1 MTAAGA
7 PRAVLWDVGNV
18 IVRWDPR
25 ALYAKIFEEPAD
37 IDRFLSHVCT
47 LDWHV
52 EHDKGVGF
60 AENAAPL
67 IARFPDHAD
76 QIRAW
81 DERFD
86 EMLSGPI
93 PETVAVIDALA
104 ARDTPQFA
112 LTNMPQSKWP
122 AVQAI
127 SPAHF
132 GLFRDAIVSGD
143 EKVIKPDRRI
153 YEIVLER
160 TGLQASDLLFIDDSA
175 ANIQAAM
182 DIGFHTHHFT
192 DPAHLRAA
200 VERHGLL

>member
-1 MTAAGA
+1 MTLSR

-25 ALYAKIFEEPAD
+25 ALYAKMFKEPAD
-37 IDRFLSHVCT
+37 LDRFLSHVCT

-60 AENAAPL
+60 PENAAPL
-67 IARFPDHAD
+67 IARFPEHEAE
-76 QIRAW
+76 IRAW
-81 DERFD
+81 DQRFH

-93 PETVAVIDALA
+93 PETAAVIEALA
-104 ARDTPQFA
+104 ARDVPQFA

-122 AVQAI
+122 AVQAM
-127 SPAHF
+127 SPVHF
-132 GLFRDAIVSGD
+132 GHFRDAIVSGD
-143 EKVIKPDRRI
+143 ERVIKPDRRI

-175 ANIQAAM
+175 ANIAAAM

-192 DPAHLRAA
+192 DPAQLRAA

>member
-1 MTAAGA
+1 MTASR

-25 ALYAKIFEEPAD
+25 APYATMFEEPAD
-37 IDRFLSHVCT
+37 LDRFLSHVCT
-47 LDWHV
+47 IPWHV

-67 IARFPDHAD
+67 IARFPEHAD
-76 QIRAW
+76 AIRTW
-81 DERFD
+81 DERFH

-93 PETVAVIDALA
+93 PETAAVIDALA
-104 ARDTPQFA
+104 ERDVPQFA

-127 SPAHF
+127 SPRHF
-132 GLFRDAIVSGD
+132 GYFRDAIVSGD

-153 YEIVLER
+153 YEIMLER
-160 TGLQASDLLFIDDSA
+160 TGLQASDLLFVDDTVV
-175 ANIQAAM
+175 NIQAAM
-182 DIGFHTHHFT
+182 DMGFHTHHFT
-192 DPAHLRAA
+192 DPAQLRAA

>member
-1 MTAAGA
+1 MTLSS

-25 ALYAKIFEEPAD
+25 ALYAKMFEEPAD
-37 IDRFLSHVCT
+37 LDRFLSHVCT

-52 EHDKGVGF
+52 EHDKGVAF
-60 AENAAPL
+60 PDNAAPL
-67 IARFPDHAD
+67 IARFPEHEA

-81 DERFD
+81 DARFP

-93 PETVAVIDALA
+93 PETAAVIEALA
-104 ARDTPQFA
+104 ARDVPQFA

-122 AVQAI
+122 AVQAM
-127 SPAHF
+127 SPVHF
-132 GLFRDAIVSGD
+132 GHFRDAIVSGD
-143 EKVIKPDRRI
+143 EGVIKPDRRI

-160 TGLQASDLLFIDDSA
+160 TGLQAADLLFIDDSA
-175 ANIQAAM
+175 ANIAAAM

>member
-1 MTAAGA
+1 MTLSS

-25 ALYAKIFEEPAD
+25 ALYAKMFEEPAD
-37 IDRFLSHVCT
+37 LDRFLSHVCT

-52 EHDKGVGF
+52 EHDKGVAF
-60 AENAAPL
+60 PDNAAPL
-67 IARFPDHAD
+67 IARFPEHEAR
-76 QIRAW
+76 IRAW
-81 DERFD
+81 DERFP

-93 PETVAVIDALA
+93 PETAAVIEALA
-104 ARDTPQFA
+104 ARDVPQFA

-122 AVQAI
+122 AVQAM
-127 SPAHF
+127 SPVHF
-132 GLFRDAIVSGD
+132 GHFRDAIVSGD
-143 EKVIKPDRRI
+143 EGVIKPDRRI

-160 TGLQASDLLFIDDSA
+160 TGLQAADLLFIDDSA
-175 ANIQAAM
+175 ANIAAAM

>member
-1 MTAAGA
+1 MTLAP

-25 ALYAKIFEEPAD
+25 ALYAKIFKEPD
-37 IDRFLSHVCT
+37 DLDRFLSHVCT

-60 AENAAPL
+60 PENAAPL
-67 IARFPDHAD
+67 IERFPEQAD
-76 QIRAW
+76 NIRAW
-81 DERFD
+81 DERFP

-93 PETVAVIDALA
+93 PETVAVIEALA
-104 ARDTPQFA
+104 ARDVPQFA

-122 AVQAI
+122 AVQAL

-143 EKVIKPDRRI
+143 EGVIKPDRRI

-160 TGLQASDLLFIDDSA
+160 TGLQASELLFIDDSV
-175 ANIQAAM
+175 ANIAAAAAM
-182 DIGFHTHHFT
+182 GFHTHRFT
-192 DPAHLRAA
+192 NPAELRAA

>member
-1 MTAAGA
+1 MTRSP

-25 ALYAKIFEEPAD
+25 ALYAKIFKEPAD
-37 IDRFLSHVCT
+37 LDRFLSHVCT

-52 EHDKGVGF
+52 EHDRGVSF
-60 AENAAPL
+60 ADNAAPL
-67 IARFPDHAD
+67 IARFPQHAAE
-76 QIRAW
+76 IRAW

-93 PETVAVIDALA
+93 PETVSVIEALA
-104 ARDTPQFA
+104 ARETPQFA

-122 AVQAI
+122 LVQAK

-132 GLFRDAIVSGD
+132 GHFRDAVVSGD
-143 EKVIKPDRRI
+143 EGVIKPHRRI

-160 TGLQASDLLFIDDSA
+160 TGLAAHDLLFIDDSA
-175 ANIQAAM
+175 ANIAAAAEM
-182 DIGFHTHHFT
+182 GFHTHHFT
-192 DPAHLRAA
+192 DPAALREA
-200 VERHGLL
+200 VASHGLL

>member
-1 MTAAGA
+1 MTPPR

-25 ALYAKIFEEPAD
+25 ALYAKIFKEPAD
-37 IDRFLSHVCT
+37 LDRFLSHVCT

-52 EHDKGVGF
+52 AHDRGVGF

-67 IARFPDHAD
+67 IARFPEHEAH
-76 QIRAW
+76 IRAW
-81 DERFD
+81 DERFP

-93 PETVAVIDALA
+93 PETAAVIDALA
-104 ARDTPQFA
+104 ARDVPQFA

-127 SPAHF
+127 SPGHF
-132 GLFRDAIVSGD
+132 GRFRDAIVSGD
-143 EKVIKPDRRI
+143 EGVIKPDRRI
-153 YEIVLER
+153 YEIVLAR
-160 TGLQASDLLFIDDSA
+160 TGLEPSDLLFVDDSA
-175 ANIQAAM
+175 ANIAAA
-182 DIGFHTHHFT
+182 DAIGFHTHHFT
-192 DPAHLRAA
+192 DPTALRAA

>member
-1 MTAAGA
+1 MTLAS

-25 ALYAKIFEEPAD
+25 ALYAKIFKEPD
-37 IDRFLSHVCT
+37 DLDRFLSHVCT

-60 AENAAPL
+60 PENAAPL
-67 IARFPDHAD
+67 IERFPEQAD
-76 QIRAW
+76 NIRAW
-81 DERFD
+81 DERFP

-93 PETVAVIDALA
+93 PETVAVIEALA
-104 ARDTPQFA
+104 ARDVPQFA

-122 AVQAI
+122 AVQAL

-143 EKVIKPDRRI
+143 EGVIKPDRRI

-160 TGLQASDLLFIDDSA
+160 TGLQASELLFIDDSV
-175 ANIQAAM
+175 ANIAAAAAM
-182 DIGFHTHHFT
+182 GFHTHRFT
-192 DPAHLRAA
+192 NPAELRAA

>member
-1 MTAAGA
+1 MTAAR

-25 ALYAKIFEEPAD
+25 ALYAKIFKEPAD
-37 IDRFLSHVCT
+37 LDRFLSSVCT

-52 EHDKGVGF
+52 EHDKGVAF
-60 AENAAPL
+60 PDNAAPL
-67 IARFPDHAD
+67 IARFPEHEAE
-76 QIRAW
+76 IRAW
-81 DERFD
+81 DQRFD
-86 EMLSGPI
+86 EMLSGPV
-93 PETVAVIDALA
+93 PETAAVIEALA
-104 ARDTPQFA
+104 DRDVPQFA

-122 AVQAI
+122 VVQAI
-127 SPAHF
+127 SPRHF

-143 EKVIKPDRRI
+143 EKVIKPHRRI

-160 TGLQASDLLFIDDSA
+160 TGLAPADLLFIDDSA
-175 ANIQAAM
+175 ANIAAAM
-182 DIGFHTHHFT
+182 DMGFHTHHFT

>member
-1 MTAAGA
+1 MTRPR

-37 IDRFLSHVCT
+37 LDRFLSHVCT

-52 EHDKGVGF
+52 EHDRGASF
-60 AENAAPL
+60 AANAAPL
-67 IARFPDHAD
+67 IDRFPEHAAH
-76 QIRAW
+76 IRAW

-93 PETVAVIDALA
+93 PETAAVIEALA
-104 ARDTPQFA
+104 AREVPQFA

-122 AVQAI
+122 IVQAV

-132 GLFRDAIVSGD
+132 RHFRDAVVSGD
-143 EKVIKPDRRI
+143 EGVIKPAPRI

-160 TGLQASDLLFIDDSA
+160 TGLSAHDLLFIDDSA
-175 ANIQAAM
+175 ANIAAAQDM
-182 DIGFHTHHFT
+182 GFHTHHFT
-192 DPAHLRAA
+192 DPSALRRGVA
-200 VERHGLL
+200 EHGLL

>member
-1 MTAAGA
+1 MTLSP

-25 ALYAKIFEEPAD
+25 ALYAKMFEEPAD
-37 IDRFLSHVCT
+37 LDRFLSHVCT

-52 EHDKGVGF
+52 EHDKGVAF
-60 AENAAPL
+60 PDNAAPL
-67 IARFPDHAD
+67 IARFPEHEAR
-76 QIRAW
+76 IRAW
-81 DERFD
+81 DERFP

-93 PETVAVIDALA
+93 AETAAVIEALA
-104 ARDTPQFA
+104 ARDVPQFA
-112 LTNMPQSKWP
+112 VTNMPQSKWP
-122 AVQAI
+122 AVQAM
-127 SPAHF
+127 SPVHF
-132 GLFRDAIVSGD
+132 GHFRDAIVSGD
-143 EKVIKPDRRI
+143 EGVIKPDRRI

-160 TGLQASDLLFIDDSA
+160 TGLQAADLLFIDDSA
-175 ANIQAAM
+175 ANIAAAM

>member
-1 MTAAGA
+1 MTRPP

-25 ALYAKIFEEPAD
+25 ALYAKIFREPAEL
-37 IDRFLSHVCT
+37 DRFLSHVCT

-52 EHDKGVGF
+52 EHDRGVSF
-60 AENAAPL
+60 ADNAAPL
-67 IARFPDHAD
+67 IDRFPEHAEH
-76 QIRAW
+76 IRAW

-93 PETVAVIDALA
+93 PETAAVIEALA
-104 ARDTPQFA
+104 GRDVPQFA

-122 AVQAI
+122 IVQAI

-132 GLFRDAIVSGD
+132 GYFRDAVVSGD
-143 EKVIKPDRRI
+143 EGVIKPAARI

-160 TGLQASDLLFIDDSA
+160 TGLSAYDLLFVDDSE
-175 ANIQAAM
+175 ANIAAARDM
-182 DIGFHTHHFT
+182 GFHTHHFT
-192 DPAHLRAA
+192 EPGALRDA
-200 VERHGLL
+200 VASHGLL

>member
-1 MTAAGA
+1 MTPVP

-25 ALYAKIFEEPAD
+25 ALYAKIFKEPAD

-52 EHDKGVGF
+52 EHDKGVAF
-60 AENAAPL
+60 AENAASL
-67 IARFPDHAD
+67 IERFPEHEAE
-76 QIRAW
+76 IRAW
-81 DERFD
+81 DERFH

-93 PETVAVIDALA
+93 PETVAVIEELA

-122 AVQAI
+122 DVQAI

-143 EKVIKPDRRI
+143 EKVIKPGRRI

-160 TGLQASDLLFIDDSA
+160 TGLQPSDLLFIDDSI
-175 ANIQAAM
+175 ANIEAAM

-192 DPAHLRAA
+192 DPARLRAA